1 MTSKSRPAGESVT
14 SVFPFGSRWALPMN
28 GAKKDSRAGSWYSQT
43 MVPLDRSISMTRL
56 NGTSQ
61 CGRKTPL
68 SKTRK
73 LPFSSSVG
81 QCCCETTPG
90 SLRQMISPVSRLM
103 TITADAERRLAR
115 MLPSLVGS
123 TLLIS
128 G

>member
-1 MTSKSRPAGESVT
+1 MGESVT
-14 SVFPFGSRWALPMN
+14 SVLPLGRRWALPMN
-28 GAKKDSRAGSWYSQT
+28 GAKNDSRAGSWYSHT
-43 MVPLDRSISMTRL
+43 MVPLARSISTTRL

-81 QCCCETTPG
+81 QCCCDTAPG

-103 TITADAERRLAR
+103 TTTAETERKLAR

-123 TLLIS
+123 TLLIR